1 MIENILLTTILK
13 FLTLFCHHITE
24 ILLNVALNT
33 ISLTQQ
39 PFQCKQITDTNE
51 SLSFVKLRMFFSIGE
66 KKTHKTCR

>member
-1 MIENILLTTILK
+1 MIKVPT
-13 FLTLFCHHITE
+13 TLFCHHITE

-33 ISLTQQ
+33 ITLTQQ

-66 KKTHKTCR
+66 KKF